1 MVDFWNYFRK
11 DLDDFLLGYSFLFYE
26 EDGVVSSDSSK
37 DLGNIAVVY
46 VVSDAASVSRSRLD
60 NYHISGESDRLKAR
74 AQCHLADG

>member
-60 NYHISGESDRLKAR
+60 NYHISGEIDRLKAR